1 MPVAFFVHE
10 AGSTSMKNL
19 PFAHVLYMEHSN
31 GVTSVAACST
41 LKEIEEALRFEATS
55 RWVGVGDNEILELL
69 TEEGWRVRVFACT
82 AHRRGQVS
90 TELVPFARTA
100 EAA

>member
-1 MPVAFFVHE
+1 
-10 AGSTSMKNL
+10 MKNL
-19 PFAHVLYMEHSN
+19 PFAFVLLLEHAD
-31 GVTSVAACST
+31 GETSVAACST

-82 AHRRGQVS
+82 AQHRGQVS

-100 EAA
+100 RVA